1 MSHRKLPFGFRSVP
15 QILNLEGTSLDR
27 RGGYKGGYA
36 HRAFPN
42 RCFRATALKLRVLR
56 ETSGP
61 ATVTPSIVHFSQRL
75 SSDVMRDGHSHK
87 Y

>member
-1 MSHRKLPFGFRSVP
+1 MSHRKLPFGFRLVP
-15 QILNLEGTSLDR
+15 QILNLGGTSLDR

-42 RCFRATALKLRVLR
+42 RCFRATGLKLRVLR

-61 ATVTPSIVHFSQRL
+61 CDRYTQHCALFATPILGCNAGRPFA
-75 SSDVMRDGHSHK
+75 
-87 Y
+87 